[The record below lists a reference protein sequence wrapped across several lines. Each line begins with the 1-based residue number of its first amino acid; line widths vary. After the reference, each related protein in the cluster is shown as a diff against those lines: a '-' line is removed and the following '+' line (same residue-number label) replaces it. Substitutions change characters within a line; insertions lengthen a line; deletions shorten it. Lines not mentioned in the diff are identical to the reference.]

1 MSMDSLTKLRI
12 KHMWNHYPGQ
22 KLKDGWDL
30 GSPHDLYLAD
40 PPFSYQ
46 RRPQPHFHAISPALH
61 LYFHHLRKQS
71 LILTHTAESNS
82 AWL

>member
-1 MSMDSLTKLRI
+1 MDSLTKLRI